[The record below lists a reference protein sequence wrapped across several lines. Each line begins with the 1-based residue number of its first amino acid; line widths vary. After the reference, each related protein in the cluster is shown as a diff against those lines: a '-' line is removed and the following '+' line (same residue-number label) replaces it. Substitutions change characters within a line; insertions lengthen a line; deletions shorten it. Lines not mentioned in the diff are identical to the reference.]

1 MSDPDRPIPGAT
13 PAGGAAEWGSDV
25 IAAMLRQLGVE
36 YVALNP
42 GASFRGLH
50 DSLVNHLGNERPEIV
65 LCNHEEV
72 AVAIAHGYA
81 KLRGHAMAVAL
92 HSNVGLMHAS
102 MGIFC
107 AWADRQPVLALGGTG
122 PMDASKRRPWIDWV
136 HTSNAQG
143 ELVRDYVKWDHQ
155 PGGVTAIPEAMLRAW
170 QVIHQEP
177 RGPAYLSFD
186 VSQQEERLT
195 SAPPLPD
202 LARYPHAAPLS
213 PDPDAVRRAAALL
226 VGAMH
231 PVILPGRVPPT
242 QQAWDELRELA
253 ELLGAAVLAD
263 WKSPIS
269 FASTHDLQQNAETNF
284 VDEDSAPILGEADV
298 LLSLDRIDP
307 AGTMRAGRVSPTA
320 QLIHVSPEVFAVRSW
335 SADHQELP
343 PAAIPI
349 TASVAPTM
357 SALIA
362 QVRAALSRDGS
373 AVGRIADRTDALR
386 ARHQQ
391 IAARWEAA
399 RKEAWDRSP
408 LPLARVL
415 GELRAALGPRAR
427 DGIIARGTLGWPRAG
442 WAFDRPAAYLGGD
455 GGGGIGS
462 GPGMA
467 VGTALAARGSARPVI
482 AVLGDGDLLMA
493 PTALWTAAHHAIP
506 LLVVVANNQ
515 TYLNDEEHQE
525 RIALQRG
532 RPVANRWI
540 GQRMDRPPVD
550 FARLASSMGVEAF
563 GPVTEPAGLA
573 TAFAEALRSLDEG
586 RPVLVDARISR

>member
-1 MSDPDRPIPGAT
+1 MTERPAAGAT
-13 PAGGAAEWGSDV
+13 PGAAPEWGSDV
-25 IAAMLRQLGVE
+25 IAAMLRELGVE

-50 DSLVNHLGNERPEIV
+50 DSLVNHLGNDRPEIV
-65 LCNHEEV
+65 ICNHEEV

-81 KLRGHAMAVAL
+81 KLLGRAMAVAL

-102 MGIFC
+102 MGLFC

-122 PMDASKRRPWIDWV
+122 PMDSSKRRPWIDWV

-155 PGGVTAIPEAMLRAW
+155 PGGVAAIPEAILRAW

-186 VSQQEERLT
+186 VSHQEERLT
-195 SAPPLPD
+195 SALPLPD
-202 LARYPHAAPLS
+202 LSRYPHAAPLW
-213 PDPDAVRRAAALL
+213 PDPDMVRHAAQLL
-226 VGAMH
+226 VGALH

-242 QQAWDELRELA
+242 QQVWDDLQELA

-263 WKSPIS
+263 WKSPTS
-269 FASTHDLQQNAETNF
+269 FTSTHDLQQNAETNF
-284 VDEDSAPILGEADV
+284 VDEDTATILAQADV
-298 LLSLDRIDP
+298 ILSLDRIDP
-307 AGTMRAGRVSPTA
+307 AGTLRAGQAAPTA
-320 QLIHVSPEVFAVRSW
+320 QLIHVSPDVFAVRAW

-343 PAAIPI
+343 PATVPLV
-349 TASVAPTM
+349 ASIAPTI
-357 SALIA
+357 SALVVE
-362 QVRAALSRDGS
+362 VRAARSRDGS
-373 AVGRIADRTDALR
+373 AAGRIADRATALR
-386 ARHQQ
+386 SRRRQ
-391 IAARWEAA
+391 IVARWAA
-399 RKEAWDRSP
+399 ERTAAWDRSP
-408 LPLARVL
+408 LSLARVL
-415 GELRAALGPRAR
+415 GELRLALGPRAR
-427 DGIIARGTLGWPRAG
+427 DAILARATLNWPRAA
-442 WAFDRPAAYLGGD
+442 WEFDRPAAYLGGD

-467 VGTALAARGSARPVI
+467 VGTALAARGSGRPVI

-493 PTALWTAAHHAIP
+493 PTALWTAAHHDIP

-525 RIALQRG
+525 RVAIARG

-540 GQRMDRPPVD
+540 GQRMDRPAVD
-550 FARLASSMGVEAF
+550 FARLASSMGVESF
-563 GPVTEPAGLA
+563 GPIAESTDLA
-573 TAFAEALRSLDEG
+573 PAFAGALRVLDEG